1 MIVNNRQIKIALSS
15 RYSLVAEELISF
27 ANENGLD
34 GIEYTI
40 QSETKENLDKE
51 FANMKK
57 LADSG
62 IEIRY
67 HFQFRKVEPAHRDK
81 LFADAS
87 VQYYKDCLDAV
98 SKLGGKHIIV
108 HLCLG
113 YRNKLEEMSYEHAK
127 ENLKIVVEYARKKG
141 IEVCLENLTFGFT
154 NTTDRFLDL
163 IHYSGASAT
172 IDIGHAIASPV
183 VLNGTVTVED
193 FIKEVLPYVV
203 SAHIYNI
210 ETTKHFCPDKA
221 EDIESRIKLLAGGH
235 SDWWLIELGD
245 RDEILKTKGF
255 IRQICQS
262 L

>member
-81 LFADAS
+81 LYADAY
-87 VQYYKDCLDAV
+87 VQYYYAIWRYSLD
-98 SKLGGKHIIV
+98 
-108 HLCLG
+108 
-113 YRNKLEEMSYEHAK
+113 
-127 ENLKIVVEYARKKG
+127 
-141 IEVCLENLTFGFT
+141 F
-154 NTTDRFLDL
+154 
-163 IHYSGASAT
+163 
-172 IDIGHAIASPV
+172 
-183 VLNGTVTVED
+183 
-193 FIKEVLPYVV
+193 
-203 SAHIYNI
+203 
-210 ETTKHFCPDKA
+210 
-221 EDIESRIKLLAGGH
+221 
-235 SDWWLIELGD
+235 
-245 RDEILKTKGF
+245 
-255 IRQICQS
+255 S